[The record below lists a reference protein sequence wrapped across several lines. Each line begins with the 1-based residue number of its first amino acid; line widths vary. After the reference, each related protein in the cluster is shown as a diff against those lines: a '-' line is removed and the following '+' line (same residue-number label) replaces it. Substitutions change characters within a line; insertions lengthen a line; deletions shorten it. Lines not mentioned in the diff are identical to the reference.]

1 MLVFER
7 IGCMLV
13 EILQGSDVSG
23 EENTKQLNTV
33 NPFCVE
39 GEDD

>member
-13 EILQGSDVSG
+13 EILQGSDISG
-23 EENTKQLNTV
+23 GENTKQLNTV
-33 NPFCVE
+33 NPFYIE
-39 GEDD
+39 GKDD